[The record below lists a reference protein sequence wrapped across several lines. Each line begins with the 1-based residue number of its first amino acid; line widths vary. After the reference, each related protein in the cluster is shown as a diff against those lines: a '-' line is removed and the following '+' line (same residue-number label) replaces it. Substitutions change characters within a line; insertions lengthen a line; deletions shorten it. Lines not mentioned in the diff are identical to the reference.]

1 MPNLIATRPILYLA
15 HQYEVGDILPQGD
28 TELAEAWIETNS
40 AVWEEETQTAE
51 KPKKARR
58 VVAQPGVSGK
68 SSDGDPE
75 ALTGRVPT
83 KR

>member
-1 MPNLIATRPILYLA
+1 MRPILYLA
-15 HQYEVGDILPQGD
+15 HQYEIGDILPQDGAD
-28 TELAEAWIETNS
+28 LAEAWIETNS
-40 AVWEEETQTAE
+40 AVWEEENQTAE

-75 ALTGRVPT
+75 ALAGRVPT

>member
-1 MPNLIATRPILYLA
+1 MPNLSATRPILYLA
-15 HQYEVGDILPQGD
+15 HQYKIGDILPQDAG
-28 TELAEAWIETNS
+28 LAEAWIETNS

-51 KPKKARR
+51 KSKKARR

-75 ALTGRVPT
+75 ALAGRVPT

>member
-1 MPNLIATRPILYLA
+1 MPQDA
-15 HQYEVGDILPQGD
+15 G
-28 TELAEAWIETNS
+28 LAEAWVETNS
-40 AVWEEETQTAE
+40 AVWEEAQAAE
-51 KPKKARR
+51 KSKKARR

-75 ALTGRVPT
+75 ALAGRVPT